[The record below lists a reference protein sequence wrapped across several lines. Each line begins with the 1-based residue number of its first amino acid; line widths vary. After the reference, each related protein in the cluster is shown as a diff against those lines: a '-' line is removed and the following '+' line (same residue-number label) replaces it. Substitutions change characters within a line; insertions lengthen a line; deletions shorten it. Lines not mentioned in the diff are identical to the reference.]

1 MAEYSEPIL
10 RVDRVRKSFGDFEA
24 LKGVSVEIRTSEVM
38 AIVGPSGS
46 GKSTLLR
53 TVNML
58 EEIDDG
64 AIYFRGEMLGLRQ
77 AGRGYVSVSEG
88 AKARQRQGFGMVFQS
103 FNLFPHLTAL
113 ENLVMPQM
121 QVQRAKKDDA
131 VKTAQARLTEVGLWS
146 KRDSYPGELSGGQQQ
161 RVAIARALCMDPE
174 IMLFDEPTSALDPEL
189 VGEVLDV
196 MLGIA
201 SRGTTMMIVTHEMEF
216 ARRVATQMVF
226 MDHGEI
232 VERGTPDELMHAP
245 KTERAQRFFSVVMK

>member
-1 MAEYSEPIL
+1 VAEYSEPIL
-10 RVDRVRKSFGDFEA
+10 RVDRVKKSFGDFEA
-24 LKGVSVEIRTSEVM
+24 LKGVSVELRTSEVM

-58 EEIDDG
+58 EEIDEG
-64 AIYFRGEMLGLRQ
+64 AIYFRGQLLGLRET
-77 AGRGYVSVSEG
+77 GRGYLSASEG
-88 AKARQRQGFGMVFQS
+88 AKAEQRRAFGMVFQS
-103 FNLFPHLTAL
+103 FNLFPHLTAI

-121 QVQRAKKDDA
+121 QVQRLKKDDA
-131 VKTAQARLTEVGLWS
+131 MKRAQARLTEVGLWS
-146 KRDSYPGELSGGQQQ
+146 KRDSYPSELSGGQQQ

-232 VERGTPDELMHAP
+232 VERGTPEQLMQAP
-245 KTERAQRFFSVVMK
+245 ETERAQRFFSVVMK